1 MEGKLPKPFN
11 YAEVSFFLI
20 QYLLNFYKSLTIFQI
35 SDRVCSDS
43 SCLFSNV
50 SVNEW
55 EFGTLCAAILLMSI
69 LTLRFFSGPLNLELI
84 LKGLTDECYKSFPGQ
99 PLSPQK
105 PLKGQSCSFRNSKA
119 YTYPWHLSGVEQW
132 RDFPSDECNEK

>member
-11 YAEVSFFLI
+11 YVEVSFFVI
-20 QYLLNFYKSLTIFQI
+20 HYLLSFYKSLTIFQI

-43 SCLFSNV
+43 SCLFPNV

-69 LTLRFFSGPLNLELI
+69 LTLRFCSGPLNPELI
-84 LKGLTDECYKSFPGQ
+84 LEGLADECYKSFPGQ

-105 PLKGQSCSFRNSKA
+105 LLKGQSCSFRNSKV
-119 YTYPWHLSGVEQW
+119 YTISMALEWCRAMARFS
-132 RDFPSDECNEK
+132 